1 MKYIHCWIALV
12 GLIFAAPLAA
22 ALAPAPADDKKN
34 TLPPIVIQSQSLGEL
49 IPQLREGMGQLLSKK
64 GRKKLEKKVM
74 SEITPENLN
83 GLDWKRPFLAFVD
96 PDASL
101 FKGEFEQ
108 SRLVVMIPFTGEK
121 EFIELLQKGMLTPEK
136 KEDGVYKIKSPD
148 FPIDIS
154 MRFLRGYA
162 YIGIAGQNLD
172 PELLPTPKQ
181 LIDEKE
187 KAPCCLRINPDKLSP
202 AFKAAL
208 LESLKELETNVKQE
222 QLPASVE
229 SFCFSGLKMLGDWGW
244 SILNESKQVNIRL
257 LNEESGFLQGIE
269 FEVIPKERTTLA
281 LAARMIPKSTN
292 RFASLAD
299 ADTVGHIFIRPPLY
313 SEGMKNLVL
322 KLLTA
327 AKEEGAVGMEAS
339 AAVVFEDFI
348 KLANRTVESGNIDAA
363 LVLRGP
369 NKEKLYSTVGAMSL
383 KDPGDFEK
391 TLKTFITDLPQKQ
404 RDHFKLDAQKVE
416 GLSVHEVDLSDV
428 PKEED
433 WSKLFGKEQKIL
445 FAFGKDAGYIA
456 YGPEST
462 ALIRAAILAK
472 PGPAKALEA
481 VLNPERFSEFLEQ
494 TELGTGG
501 NESGKDMGK
510 GIIEGFRA
518 HKRKLT
524 VAKLDI
530 QGGESIK
537 IQAGLPVLPCTGFLY
552 VVLAGLFG
560 GDKDDNDPVEDPPA
574 NKK

>member
-1 MKYIHCWIALV
+1 MKYIHCCIALI
-12 GLIFAAPLAA
+12 GLVFSSPLIAAP
-22 ALAPAPADDKKN
+22 APAPADDKKN
-34 TLPPIVIQSQSLGEL
+34 TLPPFVIQSQSLGEL
-49 IPQLREGMGQLLSKK
+49 IPQLREAMGQLLSKK

-74 SEITPENLN
+74 TEITPENLN
-83 GLDWKRPFLAFVD
+83 GLDWKRPFLAFAD
-96 PDASL
+96 PDATL
-101 FKGEFEQ
+101 LKGEFEK
-108 SRLVVMIPFTGEK
+108 SRLVVMIPVTGEK

-136 KEDGVYKIKSPD
+136 KDDGVYKIKLPD

-154 MRFLRGYA
+154 MRFFRGYA
-162 YIGIAGQNLD
+162 YIGIAGKNLD

-202 AFKAAL
+202 GFKAAL
-208 LESLKELETNVKQE
+208 LESVKELEGNVKQE

-229 SFCFSGLKMLGDWGW
+229 GFCFTGLKLLGDWGW

-281 LAARMIPKSTN
+281 LAAKLIPKNTN

-299 ADTVGHIFIRPPLY
+299 ADTVAHIFIHPPLY
-313 SEGMKNLVL
+313 SEGMKNLAL
-322 KLLTA
+322 KLLTV
-327 AKEEGAVGMEAS
+327 AKEEGLPELDATAS
-339 AAVVFEDFI
+339 ELCKDFMT
-348 KLANRTVESGNIDAA
+348 LANRTIESGNVDAA
-363 LVLRGP
+363 VVLRGP
-369 NKEKLYSTVGAMSL
+369 NKDKLYSMVGAVSL
-383 KDPGDFEK
+383 KEPGDFEK
-391 TLKTFITDLPQKQ
+391 SLKTFITNLPQKQ

-416 GLSVHEVDLSDV
+416 GLSVHEVDLSDLT
-428 PKEED
+428 KEED
-433 WSKLFGKEQKIL
+433 LIKLFGKEQKIR
-445 FAFGKDAGYIA
+445 FAFGKDAAYIA
-456 YGPEST
+456 YGPEGA

-481 VLNPERFSEFLEQ
+481 VLNPERFPEFLEQ

-518 HKRKLT
+518 HKGKLT

-530 QGGESIK
+530 QGGESLK
-537 IQAGLPVLPCTGFLY
+537 IQAGLPILPCFGFLD
-552 VVLAGLFG
+552 VALAGLFG
-560 GDKDDNDPVEDPPA
+560 GVDNDPDDDPPP